1 MLYSPFSGS
10 SYEELIAHY
19 PRFYREIYEMK
30 AILEAFGTIFDA
42 LQDNI
47 EVVMSDAFIEY
58 ADEATVTRLEQFFE
72 LTSDETKTLEERR
85 RQIKFCYSG
94 FGNVSASFLKEML
107 SAITDAD
114 LDITFEPFDAAGNN
128 RLNLYATPGGSK
140 TVNLQEIVNTLNRWI
155 PAHLKYCI
163 SVRLRIELQT
173 VFSLARMQKI
183 SYTRKMAAESPDMIA
198 DILVDENGVM
208 LGDEDGNLLIL

>member
-72 LTSDETKTLEERR
+72 LTTDETKTLEERR

-128 RLNLYATPGGSK
+128 RLNLYATPGGGK
-140 TVNLQEIVNTLNRWI
+140 AVNLQETVNTLNRWI
-155 PAHLKYCI
+155 PAHLQYFI
-163 SVRLRIELQT
+163 QIRLSERINAMLSVARQQKLVYASSMEETPPSAMFTL
-173 VFSLARMQKI
+173 LA
-183 SYTRKMAAESPDMIA
+183 
-198 DILVDENGVM
+198 DENGN
-208 LGDEDGNLLIL
+208 LLCDENGNLLTL